1 MKVSFLLEK
10 ELTIEL
16 QKIRRE
22 LYFLHA
28 AALSLADKA
37 FLNRGSPGTGKS
49 TTVWALLHHDAITCA
64 MSSLRFMCILCGSN
78 RITCALFK
86 KRAAANILPASA
98 KRAHIIDS
106 ACPGSAIAE
115 FLRFAADAAERDFLS

>member
-37 FLNRGSPGTGKS
+37 FLNRDSPGTGKS
-49 TTVWALLHHDAITCA
+49 TTVWALLYHDAITCA

-86 KRAAANILPASA
+86 KRPPLPYLLPGLTLRVINSA
-98 KRAHIIDS
+98 RA
-106 ACPGSAIAE
+106 GSATAG
-115 FLRFAADAAERDFLS
+115 FRCFTTDAAERDVLS